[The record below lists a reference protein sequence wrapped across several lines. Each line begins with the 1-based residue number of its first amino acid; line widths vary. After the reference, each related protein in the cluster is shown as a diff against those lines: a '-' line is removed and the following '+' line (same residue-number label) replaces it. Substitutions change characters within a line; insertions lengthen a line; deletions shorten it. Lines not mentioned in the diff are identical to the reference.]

1 MFLSVLL
8 SAANPLAVDH
18 AEAAAARDV
27 LKKLMLISK
36 YLWVSVKG
44 MLDSHVALATE
55 SGFQNVGF

>member
-1 MFLSVLL
+1 M